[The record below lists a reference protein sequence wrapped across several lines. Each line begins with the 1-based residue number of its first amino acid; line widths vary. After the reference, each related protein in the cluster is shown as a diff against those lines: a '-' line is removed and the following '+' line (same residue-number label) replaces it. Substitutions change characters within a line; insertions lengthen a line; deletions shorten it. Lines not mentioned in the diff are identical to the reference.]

1 MREWRLGA
9 AKLVPEAVFQ
19 LAMAYELGLFGLAC
33 SRTKAIKLY
42 AALASPAPEADA
54 ASDRDEADGS
64 DGDAGGGA
72 AKGRRPSSHGN
83 ALAASEQARLEAEE
97 RDEFA
102 SGGATSPNGASSQS
116 GGSASDEKKTK
127 GIKATPAPVM
137 ATFGYQIRSPLL
149 ECAYDR
155 NCQLTKK

>member
-1 MREWRLGA
+1 LGA

-33 SRTKAIKLY
+33 SRAKAIKLY
-42 AALASPAPEADA
+42 AALAAAPEADA
-54 ASDRDEADGS
+54 ASDRDEDDGS
-64 DGDAGGGA
+64 DSNEGSGGA
-72 AKGRRPSSHGN
+72 AKERRPSSHGN

-102 SGGATSPNGASSQS
+102 SGGATLPNRASPQS
-116 GGSASDEKKTK
+116 GGSAFDEKKKK

-155 NCQLTKK
+155 NCQQTKGGK